1 MGSQPLPLIRAH
13 QKVDAI
19 HFLVSSDPTA
29 EDALERVVCNAQPSA
44 NDW

>member
-1 MGSQPLPLIRAH
+1 MV
-13 QKVDAI
+13 VDP
-19 HFLVSSDPTA
+19 FLVSSDPTA